1 MKYSLR
7 ALLRPKA
14 SINMLKTILHIDYDS
29 FFASVE
35 QQANPFLRGKPIGVT
50 GSSLSRGVV
59 CAASREAKKFGV
71 KTGMPLFEAKKICP
85 DIIPVKGDG
94 SKYSYIQK
102 KTLEIFTKYTDTIE
116 PFSID
121 ESFLDVTQ
129 TLPFFDNALSLSKS
143 IKENLRAEFGDYITC
158 SIGISFNKLLAK
170 LASDINK
177 PDGVCLIDE
186 SNLQEIL
193 ITRKLTDFC
202 GIGRRIEARL
212 NAIGVHTVAG
222 LQEAPF
228 EILYQEFGI
237 AEANFL
243 KDLSFGKGNLNV
255 NPLCY
260 KREKPKSIGHQ
271 HTLSTNT
278 SNPITIKQNI
288 HRLCEMASKRLRTY
302 SMVGKTIHLSIRSS
316 NREWFGKHSTLL
328 YPTNSEQDIYEV
340 CCDILESMKWKKST
354 RLVGVSISNLQ
365 EENSLTLNLFA
376 DHTKSQTILKT
387 KDLINNTFGDFTM
400 VTADT
405 IKADRTKGKISS
417 FLRYL

>member
-1 MKYSLR
+1 
-7 ALLRPKA
+7 
-14 SINMLKTILHIDYDS
+14 MLKTILHIDYDS

-94 SKYSYIQK
+94 SKYSYIQQ
-102 KTLEIFTKYTDTIE
+102 KTLEIFTNYTDSIE

-129 TLPFFDNALSLSKS
+129 TIPFFDNALTLSTK
-143 IKENLRAEFGDYITC
+143 IKQDIKAAFGEYITC

-177 PDGVCLIDE
+177 PNGICLIDE
-186 SNLQEIL
+186 QNLQTIL
-193 ITRKLTDFC
+193 LTRKLTDFC

-212 NAIGVHTVAG
+212 NKIGVYTVAQ
-222 LQEAPF
+222 LQESPF
-228 EILYQEFGI
+228 EMLYQEFGI
-237 AEANFL
+237 AEATFL
-243 KDLSFGKGNLNV
+243 KDLSFGRGNLSV
-255 NPLCY
+255 SPLNY
-260 KREKPKSIGHQ
+260 KRDKPKSIGHQ
-271 HTLSTNT
+271 HTLSSNT
-278 SNPITIKQNI
+278 TDPSVIKRNI
-288 HRLCEMASKRLRTY
+288 HRLCEMAAKRLRTY
-302 SMVGKTIHLSIRSS
+302 NMVGKTIHLSIRAG

-328 YPTNSEQDIYEV
+328 YPTNSEQEIYAT
-340 CCDILESMKWKKST
+340 CCAILESMHWQRST

-365 EENSLTLNLFA
+365 EEKSLTLKLFA
-376 DHTKSQTILKT
+376 DHHKAQTILKT
-387 KDLINNTFGDFTM
+387 KDLINNRFGDFTM